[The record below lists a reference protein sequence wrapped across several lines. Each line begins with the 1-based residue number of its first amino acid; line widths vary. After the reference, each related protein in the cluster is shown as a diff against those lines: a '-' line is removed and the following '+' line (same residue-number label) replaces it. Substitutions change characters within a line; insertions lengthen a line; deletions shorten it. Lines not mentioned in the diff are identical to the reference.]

1 MCISSLE
8 VSLTPAHVWT
18 SIEEK
23 VVPLLLQLLQC
34 IQLFWLIYHQAIQLF
49 FRSLAPLHI
58 WFRQRTTFP
67 TFVAHCTEKVHYGGK
82 SLPLGTSQKVVR
94 YVVVEAEAGL
104 SSLLRRQCMC
114 GYRQVNTEQAG
125 SLLSLLGH
133 GKGLTFQ
140 SLRSI

>member
-1 MCISSLE
+1 MYIIIRSVTHTCPCMDFNREGCSSFVAVASMHSAILIDISS
-8 VSLTPAHVWT
+8 SHST
-18 SIEEK
+18 
-23 VVPLLLQLLQC
+23 
-34 IQLFWLIYHQAIQLF
+34 LF
-49 FRSLAPLHI
+49 FRSLALHI

-82 SLPLGTSQKVVR
+82 SLPLLGTSQKVVR
-94 YVVVEAEAGL
+94 YVVEAEAGL